1 MNQSSNNNLFAKYV
15 LELPLAIFL
24 LTFLY
29 QLTVTQFSTLFNLQL
44 HVSLHVDTLIT
55 LLPLKPFH
63 FQTPNPKRFS
73 SVLLHTVMLVDDYSS
88 FSQSFLF
95 SQF

>member
-1 MNQSSNNNLFAKYV
+1 MNQTSNDTLFVKYI
-15 LELPLAIFL
+15 LELPLPIFL

-29 QLTVTQFSTLFNLQL
+29 QLTLTHFSTLFSLQL
-44 HVSLHVDTLIT
+44 HVSQHVDTLIT
-55 LLPLKPFH
+55 VLPLKPFH
-63 FQTPNPKRFS
+63 FQTPNPKHFTPILLLT
-73 SVLLHTVMLVDDYSS
+73 VLHVDDYST

>member
-1 MNQSSNNNLFAKYV
+1 MNHSSNNILFVKYM

-24 LTFLY
+24 STFLY
-29 QLTVTQFSTLFNLQL
+29 QLTLTHLSTLFNFHL

-63 FQTPNPKRFS
+63 FQTPNPKHFNP
-73 SVLLHTVMLVDDYSS
+73 VLLLTMLHVDDYS
-88 FSQSFLF
+88 FSHSFLF